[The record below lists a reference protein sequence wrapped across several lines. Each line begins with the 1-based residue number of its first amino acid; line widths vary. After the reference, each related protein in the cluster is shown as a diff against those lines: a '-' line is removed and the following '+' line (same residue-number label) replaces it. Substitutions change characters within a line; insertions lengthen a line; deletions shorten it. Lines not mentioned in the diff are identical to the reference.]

1 MIERT
6 LHIINDRKQ
15 GLDQLLG
22 CTGTLVQALLRGAT
36 TVVLPIGLQARVTA
50 HGVGGLGLGCRLGI
64 LGSGKLLAE
73 LGKLCLDLLV
83 LELEVVVSS
92 LLASAN
98 SGFDHLFLGHL
109 SRFLGHIGLLLLNN
123 QFGGLRCLIGRL
135 HGILHGYLHVRLL
148 TT

>member
-1 MIERT
+1 M
-6 LHIINDRKQ
+6 
-15 GLDQLLG
+15 
-22 CTGTLVQALLRGAT
+22 
-36 TVVLPIGLQARVTA
+36 TA

-92 LLASAN
+92 LLTSAN
-98 SGFDHLFLGHL
+98 SSFDHLFLGHL

-135 HGILHGYLHVRLL
+135 YGILHGYLHVRLL
-148 TT
+148 TAWAADSPAGRPAAPFIHIRRGFWTRGRGAYSSSSTTS